1 MVPKMTLKKRH
12 LPVRGSK
19 ITELRLTLTRVS
31 SLKNNIILKIILM
44 NIFLAGLLQNYKM
57 VSERT

>member
-1 MVPKMTLKKRH
+1 MTLKKRH